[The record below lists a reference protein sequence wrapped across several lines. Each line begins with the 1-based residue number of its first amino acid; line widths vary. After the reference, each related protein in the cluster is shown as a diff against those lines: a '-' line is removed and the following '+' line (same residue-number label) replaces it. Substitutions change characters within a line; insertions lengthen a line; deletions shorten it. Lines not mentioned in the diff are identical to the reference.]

1 MIQLTRE
8 NYHSLDSEK
17 AYMSRSQYLGFLQ
30 CEAQQVAKLAG
41 TWTEET
47 SNAFLVGQYVH
58 AWNEGSIKDWIAE
71 HPGMFTK
78 SGGLKAEYKQADKMI
93 ATLEADPFAMYMLE
107 GQKESIFTAE
117 FAGATWKVMAD
128 VHNQERKRMVELKT
142 SRNLRETVWSTVHE
156 QRVTFIEQ
164 YNYLLQAAL
173 YCEIERRA
181 SGRPENDWLDYY
193 MVAVSKDNVP
203 DKEIIDLRDPDRYV
217 VELERIERN
226 MPRVL
231 QVKAGTL
238 EPFRCERCDYCR
250 STRRLTRAI
259 HYTEL

>member
-8 NYHSLDSEK
+8 NYHSLEAERD
-17 AYMSRSQYLGFLQ
+17 YMSRSQYQGFQ
-30 CEAQQVAKLAG
+30 KCEACQLAKLAG
-41 TWTEET
+41 TWVEEK
-47 SNAFLVGQYVH
+47 SDALLVGSYVH
-58 AWNEGSIKDWIAE
+58 AWSEGSIKEFIAE
-71 HPGMFTK
+71 NPGIFTK
-78 SGGLKAEYKQADKMI
+78 SGGLRAEYKQADVMI
-93 ATLEADPFAMYMLE
+93 ATLEADPMAMYMLE
-107 GQKESIFTAE
+107 GQKEVIFTAE
-117 FAGATWKVMAD
+117 FAGATWKIMTD
-128 VHNQERKRMVELKT
+128 VHNPERKRLVELKT